1 MSVRSGLQWMPS
13 LQQFIWIFLNA
24 WILKKWENV
33 DDCLPK
39 NINKMNKLSVHFSK
53 VTELTVY
60 WPQPWCPLH
69 APKLLWSRLTKVKVG
84 HKPEPKQAKVGRHRP
99 KRVIWKKNA
108 ALVTCSSLCACSH
121 VIIHPPIKSQV
132 SRLLCC
138 TCSMSLLV
146 PVLKHVPVWRTW
158 LRFFGSTCGFSH
170 VVGTP
175 VCTLSLTGCDQNG
188 SSYEKR
194 WGLFSAPFSRGGK
207 STFIT
212 QVEIQVLVSKQDGG

>member
-1 MSVRSGLQWMPS
+1 M
-13 LQQFIWIFLNA
+13 
-24 WILKKWENV
+24 
-33 DDCLPK
+33 
-39 NINKMNKLSVHFSK
+39 
-53 VTELTVY
+53 TELTVY

-69 APKLLWSRLTKVKVG
+69 APKLLWSRLTKAKVG

-138 TCSMSLLV
+138 TCSVSLSWFPSWNMFLFGELGSDFLV
-146 PVLKHVPVWRTW
+146 VL
-158 LRFFGSTCGFSH
+158 GGISH

-194 WGLFSAPFSRGGK
+194 WGLFSAPFSRGG
-207 STFIT
+207 STFLT
-212 QVEIQVLVSKQDGG
+212 QVEIQVLV